1 MFKLFFIPAVL
12 FFILAGCQQKK
23 EDMKQNHESM
33 NMASTG
39 ISEASAEL
47 QPTKGNDVHGKVA
60 FVKEENGIRVTAD
73 IEGLKPGKH
82 GFHIHEVGDCSAPD
96 GSSAGGHFNPDH
108 KNHGAPMDSVR
119 HVGDLGNLEA
129 DADGKAHIEWLDTLI
144 TLEGTNSIIG
154 RSVIVH
160 EKADDFKTQP
170 TGNAGGRLACGII
183 EKKE

>member
-23 EDMKQNHESM
+23 EDMEQNHESM
-33 NMASTG
+33 DMASTE

-96 GSSAGGHFNPDH
+96 GSSAGGHFNPAH

-119 HVGDLGNLEA
+119 HANDLRNHKLA
-129 DADGKAHIEWLDTLI
+129 QTQAHLEWLDTLI

-154 RSVIVH
+154 RSLNC
-160 EKADDFKTQP
+160 A
-170 TGNAGGRLACGII
+170 
-183 EKKE
+183 